1 ALWMTLLKKV
11 LKAAAKAALN
21 AVLVGA
27 NA

>member
-11 LKAAAKAALN
+11 LKAAAKALN